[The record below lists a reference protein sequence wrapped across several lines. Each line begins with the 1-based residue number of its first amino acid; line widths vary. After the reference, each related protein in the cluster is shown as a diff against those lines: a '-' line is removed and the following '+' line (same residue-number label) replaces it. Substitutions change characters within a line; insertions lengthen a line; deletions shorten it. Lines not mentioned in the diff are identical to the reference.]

1 MLDDSDEINS
11 LILKR
16 VAPRDRLDIVHAR
29 RGLPTLDHK
38 FLIGKLDDLLRT
50 EEGLIHASYGA
61 DEYAAD
67 LTPQDEDADIT
78 LSRPVRYTRVASG
91 AAVDMAYARI
101 LQAADVALLDS
112 ADRPLLV
119 LLQTSNQEAFVKWS
133 NTHREL
139 LGIPVTRK
147 RRAEVSELHPWL
159 MDNYVA
165 MRHLHA
171 YLPYAEL
178 EIKSW
183 PIALI
188 IKWGK
193 AEVFCEQMAALLRI
207 SGDMEQKN
215 EARKYCSEWHDACMA
230 PGLSTTAAQALA
242 QSPDRWKRLEHWIPA
257 SCGRARP
264 PDISDLEWNV
274 LHVLP
279 YVIDEWVMTPMGRAP
294 RGARGLWYR
303 HFATVRQLC
312 TSISTQGDWSMA
324 LALTHIP
331 TGAEGTEPPDA
342 SAPGGGL
349 SDTKGSTEHAVHAG
363 ADNTPRA
370 PSPQNK
376 QRQTDHCSGRL
387 RGGHEV
393 G

>member
-1 MLDDSDEINS
+1 
-11 LILKR
+11 
-16 VAPRDRLDIVHAR
+16 
-29 RGLPTLDHK
+29 
-38 FLIGKLDDLLRT
+38 
-50 EEGLIHASYGA
+50 
-61 DEYAAD
+61 
-67 LTPQDEDADIT
+67 
-78 LSRPVRYTRVASG
+78 
-91 AAVDMAYARI
+91 MAYARI
-101 LQAADVALLDS
+101 LQAADVELLDS

-119 LLQTSNQEAFVKWS
+119 LLQTSNREAFVKWS

-139 LGIPVTRK
+139 LCIPVTRK

-171 YLPYAEL
+171 YLPYAVL

-274 LHVLP
+274 LRVLP

-303 HFATVRQLC
+303 HFAMVRQLC

-342 SAPGGGL
+342 SAPGGL

-393 G
+393 GGQKATLVDFYSPISDADRIRQTTTNFR

>member
-1 MLDDSDEINS
+1 MTIDQAELDLSRVNMLDDSDEINS

-16 VAPRDRLDIVHAR
+16 VAPRDRLDSVHAR

-38 FLIGKLDDLLRT
+38 FLIGELDDLLRT

-91 AAVDMAYARI
+91 AAVNMAYARI

-119 LLQTSNQEAFVKWS
+119 LLQTSNREVFVKWS

-139 LGIPVTRK
+139 LCIPVTRK

-171 YLPYAEL
+171 YLPYVEL

-193 AEVFCEQMAALLRI
+193 AEVFCEQMEALLRI

-274 LHVLP
+274 LHVLS
-279 YVIDEWVMTPMGRAP
+279 YVIDEWVMTPMGRA
-294 RGARGLWYR
+294 
-303 HFATVRQLC
+303 Q
-312 TSISTQGDWSMA
+312 
-324 LALTHIP
+324 
-331 TGAEGTEPPDA
+331 
-342 SAPGGGL
+342 
-349 SDTKGSTEHAVHAG
+349 
-363 ADNTPRA
+363 
-370 PSPQNK
+370 
-376 QRQTDHCSGRL
+376 
-387 RGGHEV
+387 
-393 G
+393 